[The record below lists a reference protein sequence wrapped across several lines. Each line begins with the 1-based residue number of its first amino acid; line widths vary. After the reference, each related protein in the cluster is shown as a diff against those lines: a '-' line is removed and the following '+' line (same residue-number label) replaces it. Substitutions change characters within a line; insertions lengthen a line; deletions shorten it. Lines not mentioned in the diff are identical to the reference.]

1 MDNDASAG
9 GQGVFSYT
17 NWRAALAGQPPRWAY
32 ECPLFTDARIIGDA
46 ETGYGPYQVFNLLHR
61 PSESH
66 ARPALALRVTGYD
79 SPHTATAP
87 MRATDEGRY
96 HGGLLRDELAALL
109 SLCLGIRLRAGGISR
124 LFAPDAD
131 PRGQPVDWAGDE
143 DPLVPPS
150 GSKPVLPR
158 ALGER
163 DLALAAPLAG
173 LVALSPPQSVAL
185 VRAARL
191 YQEGLWLAEGVPE
204 LAWLLLVAAVESA
217 AGFWRAAD
225 EAPVARLRASRPA
238 LTELLAGQGGEDF
251 LALVAAELVPYLG
264 ATRKFIDFVL
274 AFLPPA
280 PDVRP
285 VEYYQYSW
293 TPRAMKRG
301 LGTIYGYRSRA
312 LHGGVPFP
320 APMCRAP
327 MTDPH
332 GALMEICTP
341 IAEATRGGTW
351 LAGDIPMPLHT
362 FEYVV
367 RHALL
372 GWWRSL
378 GPASLTDI
386 EIDAGDQKHTHP

>member
-1 MDNDASAG
+1 
-9 GQGVFSYT
+9 
-17 NWRAALAGQPPRWAY
+17 
-32 ECPLFTDARIIGDA
+32 LFTDAHIIGDTEA
-46 ETGYGPYQVFNLLHR
+46 GYGPYQVLNLVRR
-61 PSESH
+61 PLESYG
-66 ARPALALRVTGYD
+66 RPALMLRVTGYD
-79 SPHTATAP
+79 SAHMTMSP
-87 MRATDEGRY
+87 MRATDEERY

-124 LFAPDAD
+124 LFEPDAN
-131 PRGQPVDWAGDE
+131 PRGQPVDWEGDE

-173 LVALSPPQSVAL
+173 LAALSPPQSVAL

-191 YQEGLWLAEGVPE
+191 YQEGLWLAEGAPE
-204 LAWLLLVAAVESA
+204 LASLLFVAAVESA
-217 AGFWRAAD
+217 AGFWRAAQ
-225 EAPVARLRASRPA
+225 EAPIDRLRASLPGLVSVLEERGD
-238 LTELLAGQGGEDF
+238 ESLLMLMAAH
-251 LALVAAELVPYLG
+251 LAPYLG
-264 ATRKFIDFVL
+264 ATKKFIDFVL

-285 VEYYQYSW
+285 AEYYQYPW
-293 TPRAMKRG
+293 TPKRFKGG
-301 LGTIYGYRSRA
+301 LGTIYNYRSRA

-327 MTDPH
+327 RTDPH
-332 GALMEICTP
+332 GTLLEICTP
-341 IAEATRGGTW
+341 IAETTRGGTW
-351 LAGDIPMPLHT
+351 LAKDIPMPLHT

-378 GPASLTDI
+378 VLPSPTDG
-386 EIDAGDQKHTHP
+386 DGSAAAG